1 VTTSNAAPR
10 RHAALK
16 HALLVLAG
24 ILALTVVATFVAIVA
39 FVPIWFLVVL
49 IGIRRWLCCSCSP
62 SWRASR
68 TRSGARGGGHEVVQ
82 AVARRRADVDRDLGH
97 RPAVLPPL
105 RPVGPGRA
113 GRGARTRATRPARC
127 GRLPA
132 VSLLHRQ
139 RPR

>member
-1 VTTSNAAPR
+1 MTTSNAAPR

-16 HALLVLAG
+16 HAVLVLAG

-49 IGIRRWLCCSCSP
+49 IGIEEMALLFLLPFRGVRRVHAL
-62 SWRASR
+62 AL
-68 TRSGARGGGHEVVQ
+68 AAAAHEVVQ
-82 AVARRRADVDRDLGH
+82 AVTRRRADVDRDLGH

-113 GRGARTRATRPARC
+113 GRGARTRAQ
-127 GRLPA
+127 GRRVA
-132 VSLLHRQ
+132 VGSR
-139 RPR
+139 R